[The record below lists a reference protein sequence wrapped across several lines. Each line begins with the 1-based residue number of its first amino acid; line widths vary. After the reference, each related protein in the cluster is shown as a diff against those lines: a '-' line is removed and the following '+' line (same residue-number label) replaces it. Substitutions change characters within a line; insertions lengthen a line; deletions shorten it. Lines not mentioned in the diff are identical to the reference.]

1 MICFFCVLLL
11 LIFWL
16 LVLILPWEEWGVEEG
31 RMMRRRSE
39 GRAAPA
45 GAQAQVA
52 RHGRANEAY
61 VCMGRREGG
70 REGRTAAAAAESS
83 DCVF

>member
-1 MICFFCVLLL
+1 
-11 LIFWL
+11 
-16 LVLILPWEEWGVEEG
+16 
-31 RMMRRRSE
+31 MMRRRSE

-70 REGRTAAAAAESS
+70 REGRTAAPALCRREGGLMLESGIFIKKGGKES
-83 DCVF
+83 GEFE

>member
-1 MICFFCVLLL
+1 
-11 LIFWL
+11 
-16 LVLILPWEEWGVEEG
+16 
-31 RMMRRRSE
+31 MMRRRSE

-70 REGRTAAAAAESS
+70 REGGE
-83 DCVF
+83 DCCTGIVPEGGWVDAGVGDIYKEGRERERRI